1 MSNEKTKEAATT
13 AAKAAVEASGVPT
26 RTVLRII
33 IILLTVI
40 VVLWVIS
47 KLTGIILLLVL
58 SIFFAY
64 LVSPMVEFLRRPRTI
79 GGRTV
84 AIPRVGAI
92 TLAYLILIGGILL
105 VVFGIVP
112 RLSNQFPEFVTQ
124 AQAYWQSLGTR
135 MQELVTYSDR
145 LPRPVIAALNEAIP
159 QVRDEVIHT
168 VQSLFAAS
176 LAYVIYLPWLI
187 LIPILAFFLLK
198 DAESFRRSALL
209 MLPRGRWRW
218 RGDEFFQDI
227 NSTLAAYIRAQ
238 LTACVLIGG
247 ICAFGFTLLG
257 LPGGFVMGFIAGVL
271 EFIPLVGPL
280 TVAIM
285 AAILAMFHAGPFNA
299 FLVLLF
305 LGVLRIVHDYVV
317 YPRLIGQGIHLH
329 PLAVIFAILAGEKLA
344 GVAGIFLAIPVVAIL
359 TVSYRHWMEHRGSEG
374 IADLLEP
381 TPPEP
386 VAATAL
392 ASGPAVMG
400 NELHA
405 QTTPEQM
412 ERARPDL
419 TTGELTLP
427 EEIRQ
432 QLDDAPSDPQTA
444 ENDAQHRADQAQ
456 PQDDTGRKSRAESDD
471 AYLQHTDR

>member
-1 MSNEKTKEAATT
+1 MDKQTTKETAAT
-13 AAKAAVEASGVPT
+13 AAKAAVEASGIPT
-26 RTVLRII
+26 RTVLRVII
-33 IILLTVI
+33 VLLAVL

-47 KLTGIILLLVL
+47 KVTGIILLLVL

-64 LVSPMVEFLRRPRTI
+64 LVSPLVEFIRRPRTFGNKTI
-79 GGRTV
+79 
-84 AIPRVGAI
+84 AIPKVVAI
-92 TLAYLILIGGILL
+92 TLAYIVILGAIVLAIF
-105 VVFGIVP
+105 VIVP
-112 RLSNQFPEFVTQ
+112 SLSTQFPEFAAQ
-124 AQAYWQSLGTR
+124 AQAYWQSLGDKLQQLVRYSRR
-135 MQELVTYSDR
+135 MPE
-145 LPRPVIAALNEAIP
+145 PVVKALNDAIP
-159 QVRDEVIHT
+159 QVRDSVLHA
-168 VQSLFAAS
+168 VQDVFTAS
-176 LAYVIYLPWLI
+176 LGYVIYLPWLI

-218 RGDEFFQDI
+218 RGDEFFQDV

-238 LTACVLIGG
+238 LTACVFIGV
-247 ICAFGFTLLG
+247 ICALGFTLLG
-257 LPGGFVMGFIAGVL
+257 LPGGVVMGFIAGVL
-271 EFIPLVGPL
+271 EFVPLVGPL

-305 LGVLRIVHDYVV
+305 LGVLRIVQDYAI

-381 TPPEP
+381 TPSAQVDAAELEQASA
-386 VAATAL
+386 VAD
-392 ASGPAVMG
+392 
-400 NELHA
+400 ELHA
-405 QTTPEQM
+405 HTTPEQM

-419 TTGELTLP
+419 TTGELSLP
-427 EEIRQ
+427 EELRQ
-432 QLDDAPSDPQTA
+432 QLDDASSVPQSA
-444 ENDAQHRADQAQ
+444 ESDAQHHVDQAR
-456 PQDDTGRKSRAESDD
+456 PQDDIERRSQEESDD
-471 AYLQHTDR
+471 AYLQHTDH